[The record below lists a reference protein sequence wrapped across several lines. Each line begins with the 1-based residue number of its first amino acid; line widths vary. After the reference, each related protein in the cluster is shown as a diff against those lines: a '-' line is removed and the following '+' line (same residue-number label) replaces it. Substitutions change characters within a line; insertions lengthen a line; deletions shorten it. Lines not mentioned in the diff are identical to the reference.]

1 MGGEKIMEKEKFVR
15 VLICKAGETPKVK
28 MIENTLA
35 NLQKFVGGYI
45 EVSYA
50 VEGITMIIN
59 EEGKI
64 QNLNPN
70 FIIRSFDVIVGDVL
84 FIGSADEEFASISD
98 DEILTVIAYLGDIGR
113 VNIDHLI
120 KEGLLKQMIES
131 RVDLV

>member
-1 MGGEKIMEKEKFVR
+1 MGKEKFVR
-15 VLICKAGETPKVK
+15 VLTCKVAETPKVE

-35 NLQKFVGGYI
+35 SLQEFVGGFI

-50 VEGITMIIN
+50 VEGITMIVN
-59 EEGKI
+59 EDGKR

-70 FIIRSFDVIVGDVL
+70 FIIRSFDVVVGNVL
-84 FIGSADEEFASISD
+84 FIGSADDDFASISD

-120 KEGLLKQMIES
+120 SEGLLKQMIES
-131 RVDLV
+131 RVKLA